1 MIRWIFTRFRP
12 LNTIQGWGLVIA
24 ILGSIVIPV
33 VIFIALLIL
42 SSPSKVSADF
52 DVKVDRYI
60 DEENNRWTCVITV
73 TNRSDYLV
81 RKIGVLARRVY
92 QDGQVLA
99 NIGSELVSELQV
111 GEVVTLEVVAKPFM
125 AKNDSV
131 RLVWSDVACPKPEE
145 VEVTLIEPT
154 TYSPQRR
161 QSATPLVEQ

>member
-92 QDGQVLA
+92 QDGQV
-99 NIGSELVSELQV
+99 
-111 GEVVTLEVVAKPFM
+111 
-125 AKNDSV
+125 
-131 RLVWSDVACPKPEE
+131 
-145 VEVTLIEPT
+145 
-154 TYSPQRR
+154 
-161 QSATPLVEQ
+161 